1 MSRPP
6 EVPPDLGAPTPVPE
20 PGRDLVP
27 VPPRAQP
34 PRPALVPG
42 VIDLVAR
49 STKVGFDA
57 AGLLATEVADATVRV
72 ARAVLPPAVA
82 QRPLDAVG
90 DQVDR
95 RRSEARRRETL
106 SRDEAA
112 AAMQGVIRQV
122 VEVVLD
128 QIDMEALIDR
138 IPIDHVID
146 KVDIDAIAAKID
158 IDAIVDRL
166 DIEEIVAGV
175 DLGAIVR
182 DSTTGLAGETVD
194 AIRVQVMGLDL
205 FAARITDRILRRKQ
219 PRDLA
224 LQGYDVFG
232 PEIRVPKEMR

>member
-6 EVPPDLGAPTPVPE
+6 EVPPGIGAPQPVPEPE

-27 VPPRAQP
+27 VPPAAP
-34 PRPALVPG
+34 VPG
-42 VIDLVAR
+42 PGVLDLVTRSAR
-49 STKVGFDA
+49 VGVDA

-82 QRPLDAVG
+82 KRPLDAVG

-95 RRSEARRRETL
+95 RRAQARAREAV
-106 SRDEAA
+106 SRGDAA
-112 AAMQGVIRQV
+112 AAMQAVVRQV
-122 VEVVLD
+122 VEAVLD

-146 KVDIDAIAAKID
+146 KVDIDAIAARID
-158 IDAIVDRL
+158 IDAIIDRI
-166 DIEEIVAGV
+166 DIEDIVADV
-175 DLGAIVR
+175 DMGAIVR

-205 FAARITDRILRRKQ
+205 FVARIADRIFRRKH
-219 PRDLA
+219 PRDLV
-224 LQGYDVFG
+224 LEGYDVFG
-232 PEIRVPKEMR
+232 PEIRVPKELR